1 MSENTL
7 IEKSLEQR
15 VGELLIQ
22 WGIAPSLKGFHCI
35 IDAVCLWDGQK
46 GAIEIYWDVADKQ
59 GEKRQRQPTC
69 HSHWEQKDIYERAI
83 RTAFSKLDM
92 SKKKSESILETSKER
107 IMK

>member
-59 GEKRQRQPTC
+59 GETKAAV
-69 HSHWEQKDIYERAI
+69 ERAI